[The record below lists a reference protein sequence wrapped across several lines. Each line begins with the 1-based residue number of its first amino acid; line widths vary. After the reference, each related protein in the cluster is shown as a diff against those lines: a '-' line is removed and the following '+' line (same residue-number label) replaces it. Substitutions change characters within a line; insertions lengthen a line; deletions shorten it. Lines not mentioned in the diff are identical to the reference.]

1 MKDSLAKRETETER
15 KKERH
20 QYTIYDNHIKHQRT
34 ISLYYNV
41 YTYVHTH
48 IQFHMY
54 ILTHTLR
61 LTGCSRPSIIP
72 KNKIKT
78 RAVDFDMVYLYQE
91 REMPQNQRAKLW
103 LIKMPTR
110 LHIERTL
117 KRITIAVT
125 AIIYCIRRIVVVS
138 GCIGAI
144 SGYNVNSEN
153 RIYSKSKFLPRKTHT
168 HKRQCVD
175 V

>member
-1 MKDSLAKRETETER
+1 MKTTSN
-15 KKERH
+15 
-20 QYTIYDNHIKHQRT
+20 INGPFP
-34 ISLYYNV
+34 LYYNV
-41 YTYVHTH
+41 YTRTCTHTISHVHLETH
-48 IQFHMY
+48 AH
-54 ILTHTLR
+54 THTLR

-91 REMPQNQRAKLW
+91 RQMPQNQRAKLW
-103 LIKMPTR
+103 LIKMPTP
-110 LHIERTL
+110 LHIERTS

-153 RIYSKSKFLPRKTHT
+153 RIYSKSKFLPSKTHIHTHT
-168 HKRQCVD
+168 HKCQCVD
-175 V
+175 VHV